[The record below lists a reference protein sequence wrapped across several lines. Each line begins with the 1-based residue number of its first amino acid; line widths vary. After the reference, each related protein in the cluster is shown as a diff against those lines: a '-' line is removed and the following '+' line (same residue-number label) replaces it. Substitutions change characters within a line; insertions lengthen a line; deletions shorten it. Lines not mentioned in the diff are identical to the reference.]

1 MPLHSA
7 DLSLSLVF
15 VQVPNI
21 RAQLINEHSEYWARR
36 PREERRT
43 VNPYLCYNFSMSLI
57 LGINKAKS
65 KINLES
71 YNDYLL
77 FYPTSKTV
85 N

>member
-1 MPLHSA
+1 MPLHSV
-7 DLSLSLVF
+7 DLSLSLFF

-36 PREERRT
+36 EERRT
-43 VNPYLCYNFSMSLI
+43 VNPYLYYNFSI

>member
-36 PREERRT
+36 EERRT
-43 VNPYLCYNFSMSLI
+43 VNPYLYYNFSMSLI